1 MEYPP
6 FNIIISRVPNGG
18 IIDLSGSCN
27 QSVIDHRMLAAFEMQ
42 CSLLPYPWR
51 KE

>member
-1 MEYPP
+1 M
-6 FNIIISRVPNGG
+6 GALLTLA
-18 IIDLSGSCN
+18 D
-27 QSVIDHRMLAAFEMQ
+27 SVIDHRMLAAFEMQ